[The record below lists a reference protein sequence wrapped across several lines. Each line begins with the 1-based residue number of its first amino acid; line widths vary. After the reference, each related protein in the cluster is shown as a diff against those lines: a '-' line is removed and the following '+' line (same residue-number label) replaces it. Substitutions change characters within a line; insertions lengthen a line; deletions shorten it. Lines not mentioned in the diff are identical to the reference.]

1 MQVAGQ
7 VDAAPEIGPVLALV
21 LVALAAGAGVL
32 ARLGG
37 LGLGRDMVVAAARAA
52 AQLTIVSLVIAAV
65 LGSAGWTAAFIAG
78 MLVAATATAGHRVTG
93 SALGSGWWTALPLA
107 AGVAP
112 VLALLLASGLVPA
125 RPVAVLP
132 IAGIF
137 IGGAMSAT
145 GLTGRRALDELV
157 TRRGEYEG
165 GLALGLPARDAA
177 LEVCRPAA
185 ALALFPVLDQT
196 RTVGLVTLPG
206 AFVGVLLGGAGPVE
220 AGATQLLVLIG
231 LLAIEAV
238 AVLITLELVATGRLT
253 APADGDR
260 GRGLSRRRPAR
271 RSRRASR
278 DVGAPRRRSS
288 GRGGRRSGSSP

>member
-1 MQVAGQ
+1 M
-7 VDAAPEIGPVLALV
+7 LALV
-21 LVALAAGAGVL
+21 LLALAAAAALLV
-32 ARLGG
+32 RLGG
-37 LGLGRDMVVAAARAA
+37 LGLGRDMLVAAARATVQLA
-52 AQLTIVSLVIAAV
+52 AVSLVIAAV
-65 LGSAGWTAAFIAG
+65 LRSAGWTAAFIAG
-78 MLVAATATAGHRVTG
+78 MVAVAVVTAGRRVTG
-93 SALGSGWWTALPLA
+93 SPRGSGWWTALPIV

-112 VLALLLASGLVPA
+112 VLALLVASTLVPA

-137 IGGAMSAT
+137 IGGAMTAT

-165 GLALGLPARDAA
+165 GLALGLMPRDAA

-185 ALALFPVLDQT
+185 ALALFPALDQT

-206 AFVGVLLGGAGPVE
+206 AFVGVLLGGADPVE

-231 LLAIEAV
+231 LLAIEAI

-253 APADGDR
+253 R
-260 GRGLSRRRPAR
+260 
-271 RSRRASR
+271 
-278 DVGAPRRRSS
+278 
-288 GRGGRRSGSSP
+288 

>member
-1 MQVAGQ
+1 MS
-7 VDAAPEIGPVLALV
+7 AAPAVGPALALV
-21 LVALAAGAGVL
+21 LTALAAAAALLV
-32 ARLGG
+32 RLGG
-37 LGLGRDMVVAAARAA
+37 LGLGRDLLVVAVRAVV
-52 AQLTIVSLVIAAV
+52 QLSAVSLVIAAV
-65 LGSAGWTAAFIAG
+65 LRSAGCTAGFIAC
-78 MLVAATATAGHRVTG
+78 MVVIAVATAGRRVTG
-93 SALGSGWWTALPLA
+93 SLRGPAWWTALPIV

-112 VLALLLASGLVPA
+112 VLALLMASGLVPA

-145 GLTGRRALDELV
+145 GLTGRRALDELA

-165 GLALGLPARDAA
+165 GLALGLVPRDAA

-206 AFVGVLLGGAGPVE
+206 AFVGVLLGGADPAE

-238 AVLITLELVATGRLT
+238 AVLITLELVATGRLE
-253 APADGDR
+253 APEANP
-260 GRGLSRRRPAR
+260 RRPR
-271 RSRRASR
+271 HRSRRASPGG
-278 DVGAPRRRSS
+278 GAPPRPSS
-288 GRGGRRSGSSP
+288 GTGGRRSGSSP

>member
-1 MQVAGQ
+1 MS
-7 VDAAPEIGPVLALV
+7 AAPAVGPALALV
-21 LVALAAGAGVL
+21 LGALAAAAALL

-37 LGLGRDMVVAAARAA
+37 LGVGRDLLVSAVRAA
-52 AQLTIVSLVIAAV
+52 VQLAAVSLLIAAV
-65 LGSAGWTAAFIAG
+65 LRHAGWTALFIAG
-78 MLVAATATAGHRVTG
+78 MVVVAVGTAAHRVTG
-93 SALGSGWWTALPLA
+93 SSRGNGWWTALPIV

-112 VLALLLASGLVPA
+112 VLGLLMATGLVPH

-145 GLTGRRALDELV
+145 GLTGHRTLDELT

-165 GLALGLPARDAA
+165 GLALGLMPRDAA
-177 LEVCRPAA
+177 LEIGRPAA
-185 ALALFPVLDQT
+185 AFALFPVLDQT

-206 AFVGVLLGGAGPVE
+206 AFVGVLLGGADPVE

-231 LLAIEAV
+231 LLAIESI

-253 APADGDR
+253 
-260 GRGLSRRRPAR
+260 RRY
-271 RSRRASR
+271 
-278 DVGAPRRRSS
+278 
-288 GRGGRRSGSSP
+288 